1 MAATSQTFYRMG
13 GMPTIRT
20 TNRHNIG
27 LLAFQ
32 HFANFGKGQGPIFI
46 RKCLSACTID
56 IANGCQMTYGS
67 NALGMPLGYM
77 PATYNGET
85 V

>member
-1 MAATSQTFYRMG
+1 
-13 GMPTIRT
+13 MPTIRA

-32 HFANFGKGQGPIFI
+32 HFTNFGKSQGSIFA
-46 RKCLSACTID
+46 RKCLSACTIH

-67 NALGMPLGYM
+67 DALGMSLGDM
-77 PATYNGET
+77 PTTYNGET